1 MLSTRVYCG
10 VGPPGGGAAI
20 HVADSTV
27 FIYSFIVAF
36 LLLLAGSGEVLS
48 TRVYRGV
55 GPPGGGAGVEVVSVG
70 CNTHVAYLAA
80 HEMSPCYVS
89 DEQVRLWCGALH
101 DGVYKCFKLI

>member
-1 MLSTRVYCG
+1 MEVDLPHSC
-10 VGPPGGGAAI
+10 
-20 HVADSTV
+20 S
-27 FIYSFIVAF
+27 
-36 LLLLAGSGEVLS
+36 LLIILLIIARFTFYLYFASLISSLPTGSGEVLS

-89 DEQVRLWCGALH
+89 DQQV
-101 DGVYKCFKLI
+101 